1 MTEHFPL
8 LAALLFVVVA
18 FLYASKRGVIS
29 LLASGTA
36 IGVGVALLL
45 AGFHYLPG
53 LAKTYLDI
61 ELTWQFT
68 LGLSACVGGLVFIVL
83 RLILAFALKHLF
95 NPDSPLHPLVDG
107 TPGGFLSLF
116 PSLIAVFLF
125 FTCVRAAGTVQELNY
140 IDSLAQ
146 PGIEL
151 MGGKIP
157 PAPPSIVW
165 RNSVES
171 LPYLAPLLDLTD
183 PFSRRRSRNAVAL
196 TIISRST
203 ELRFHLLGDP
213 EVAEL
218 LEAEQWKL
226 LAADPV
232 VAKLIE
238 TRDRVGLVTAPAV
251 QKAAADFPDGADL
264 EKLILLPALREF
276 TRSLV
281 PVPEPEP
288 ESI

>member
-1 MTEHFPL
+1 MTEYLPV
-8 LAALLFVVVA
+8 LAAILFVVVA
-18 FLYASKRGVIS
+18 FIYASHKGVIS

-36 IGVGVALLL
+36 IAVGVALLL
-45 AGFHYLPG
+45 GGFHFLPG

-61 ELTWQFT
+61 ELTWRFT
-68 LGLSACVGGLVFIVL
+68 LGFSACVGGLVFIVL
-83 RLILAFALKHLF
+83 RLILAFAFKRLF

-116 PSLIAVFLF
+116 PSLVAVFLF

-157 PAPPSIVW
+157 TPPPSIEW

-171 LPYLAPLLDLTD
+171 LPYVASLLDLTD
-183 PFSRRRSRNAVAL
+183 PFSRRRSRNAAAL
-196 TIISRST
+196 TLIARSA
-203 ELRFHLLGDP
+203 ELRAHLFADP
-213 EVAEL
+213 ELAGLIESGPW
-218 LEAEQWKL
+218 AL
-226 LAADPV
+226 LASDSD
-232 VAKLIE
+232 VAKLIDA
-238 TRDRVGLVTAPAV
+238 RDRVGLVTAPAV

-276 TRSLV
+276 IRSLA
-281 PVPEPEP
+281 PVSLPAT
-288 ESI
+288 ESV